1 MKIIL
6 KYYLSMSESESEE
19 AYELIQPLVRS
30 LETSSLSELRQLY
43 PDGPWTQQRRMRSI
57 KDLKRIQEMFLALDY
72 KKLL

>member
-1 MKIIL
+1 
-6 KYYLSMSESESEE
+6 MSESESEE